1 MLKLGFVK
9 QNNAEINSTIATE
22 VNHKN
27 TLKRQITKN
36 NTEIKI
42 KIYSTTVVKI
52 LINKRNQI
60 HKQDLITYLSVR
72 TLLILEV
79 IFPIK
84 YFLSEVS
91 Q

>member
-36 NTEIKI
+36 NTEINR
-42 KIYSTTVVKI
+42 TTT
-52 LINKRNQI
+52 INKI
-60 HKQDLITYLSVR
+60 
-72 TLLILEV
+72 
-79 IFPIK
+79 
-84 YFLSEVS
+84 
-91 Q
+91 